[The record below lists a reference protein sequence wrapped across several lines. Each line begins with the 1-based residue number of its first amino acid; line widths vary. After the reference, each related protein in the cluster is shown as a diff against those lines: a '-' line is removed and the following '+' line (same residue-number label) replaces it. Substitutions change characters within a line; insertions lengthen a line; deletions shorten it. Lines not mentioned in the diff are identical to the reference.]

1 MTDASLNTARICD
14 TTFAWLD
21 SSKYVFLGDGRLDPD
36 LFGLASQSWVFL
48 DEALDGLRLSEQAE
62 EWASRMLMI
71 YYASRI
77 HGASAAA
84 TMAIAHRLGRE
95 AIILSRCQYEYFVK
109 MLYYDHYHDEAAS
122 VMQLLRSYAYRFA
135 ESVGLNVR
143 HDLSENAVQK
153 LEELS
158 KAAYRGN
165 FRAIVD
171 SLKADPLF
179 AESAQGGNPFAIGFL
194 KNAESVFTTH
204 WTYGSS
210 VLHAGAED
218 MANVL
223 IRRPDNHWD
232 INVDSRMKGPNK
244 TVLDVTQRCFSTIG
258 LLRWRFDL
266 GFDERHIQWA
276 EFFGTVADSHI
287 DEPTDIKSMH
297 D

>member
-1 MTDASLNTARICD
+1 MTDSSLDSAQTCD
-14 TTFAWLD
+14 TTFEWRD

-36 LFGLASQSWVFL
+36 LFDLASQSWAFL
-48 DEALDGLRLSEQAE
+48 DETLDGLRLNEQADD
-62 EWASRMLMI
+62 WASRMLMI
-71 YYASRI
+71 YYATRI

-109 MLYYDHYHDEAAS
+109 MLYYDHYHDEAAR
-122 VMQLLRSYAYRFA
+122 VMQLLHSYAFRFA

-143 HDLSENAVQK
+143 GNLSEGAVQK

-171 SLKADPLF
+171 SLKADALF
-179 AESAQGGNPFAIGFL
+179 ADSAQDENPFAIGFL
-194 KNAESVFTTH
+194 KNAESMFKTH

-223 IRRPDNHWD
+223 ISRPDNRWD
-232 INVDSRMKGPNK
+232 INVDSRMKAPNK
-244 TVLDVTQRCFSTIG
+244 TVLDVTQRCFSAIG
-258 LLRWRFDL
+258 LLRWRFGL
-266 GFDERHIQWA
+266 GFDDRHIQWA
-276 EFFGTVADSHI
+276 KCFGAVADNHVA
-287 DEPTDIKSMH
+287 EPTDIKSMH